1 MELEMMQYVHQA
13 GGLVHS
19 LSAPEGNLFWAV
31 GMRHEIQAGADEDD
45 VDCEY
50 VGHCLGLLLRS
61 GGWRLLRDAKGTAF
75 GSFIQLCYAPRPH
88 GLGLSRADLD
98 LMLID

>member
-1 MELEMMQYVHQA
+1 MELDLMQYVHNP

-19 LSAPEGNLFWAV
+19 LSAPEGSLFWAV
-31 GMRHEIQAGADEDD
+31 GIRHEIQACTDEDD

-50 VGHCLGLLLRS
+50 AGHCLGLLLRS
-61 GGWRLLRDAKGTAF
+61 GGWRLLRDAEGAPF
-75 GSFIQLCYAPRPH
+75 RSFIQLCYAPRPH

-98 LMLID
+98 LMLVD